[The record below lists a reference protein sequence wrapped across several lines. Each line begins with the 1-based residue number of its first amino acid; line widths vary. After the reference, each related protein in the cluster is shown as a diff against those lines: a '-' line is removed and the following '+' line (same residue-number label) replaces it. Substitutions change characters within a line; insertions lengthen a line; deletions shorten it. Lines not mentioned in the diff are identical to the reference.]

1 MHLPH
6 FLFEAFL
13 PGQFSPAEQPAH
25 FAPLFFTL
33 TRCAI
38 APPAITSRIPITIQS
53 ARLKSA
59 ISALLSTISHATI
72 LREIRNYHIIRGQN
86 LQATNSARFPFLT
99 VVVLSKQKKP
109 PGGSKTACRLTAFP
123 ELFVQNYFIMFSYL
137 VIRFTTKITTP
148 NMVST
153 TPVARFNVAV
163 LALLANFAAIL
174 AHISV
179 NSMHKIRQSTSG
191 IPPIAK

>member
-1 MHLPH
+1 M
-6 FLFEAFL
+6 
-13 PGQFSPAEQPAH
+13 
-25 FAPLFFTL
+25 
-33 TRCAI
+33 
-38 APPAITSRIPITIQS
+38 
-53 ARLKSA
+53 K
-59 ISALLSTISHATI
+59 
-72 LREIRNYHIIRGQN
+72 
-86 LQATNSARFPFLT
+86 
-99 VVVLSKQKKP
+99 
-109 PGGSKTACRLTAFP
+109 
-123 ELFVQNYFIMFSYL
+123 QNYFIMFSYL

-153 TPVARFNVAV
+153 TPVARFNVAA

>member
-1 MHLPH
+1 MHLSH

-25 FAPLFFTL
+25 FAPLFFAL

-38 APPAITSRIPITIQS
+38 AVPAITSKIPITIQS
-53 ARLKSA
+53 AKLKSA
-59 ISALLSTISHATI
+59 ILYTSL
-72 LREIRNYHIIRGQN
+72 NCG
-86 LQATNSARFPFLT
+86 
-99 VVVLSKQKKP
+99 
-109 PGGSKTACRLTAFP
+109 RLTAFP

-137 VIRFTTKITTP
+137 FIRFTTKITTP

-153 TPVARFNVAV
+153 TPVARFNVAA

-174 AHISV
+174 AHKSV
-179 NSMHKIRQSTSG
+179 NTTQRTRQSTSG